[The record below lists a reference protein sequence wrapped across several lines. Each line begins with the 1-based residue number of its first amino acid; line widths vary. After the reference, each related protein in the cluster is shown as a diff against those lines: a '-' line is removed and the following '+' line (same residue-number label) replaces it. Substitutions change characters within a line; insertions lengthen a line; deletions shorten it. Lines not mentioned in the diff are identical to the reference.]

1 MWAAGLLLT
10 AAAGLAEE
18 KKDKAQ
24 APDADQPGP
33 EHRQLARLAGEYTT
47 VSKFRLKSDD
57 APMESK
63 GTAKLT
69 SVLDGRFLLEE
80 NTGTQFGQ
88 LYKGVRLVGYNNATK
103 QYEASWSYSLST
115 AIMTMTGTGKD
126 EGKIIEWTAHFMNE
140 KGARQS
146 LYVVTRQ
153 LDGDHF
159 VVELFG
165 KTTEGEKGPA
175 VETTYTRKKME
186 KP

>member
-10 AAAGLAEE
+10 AAAGMAGE
-18 KKDKAQ
+18 KKDKDQ
-24 APDADQPGP
+24 APEADKPGL

-47 VSKFRLKSDD
+47 VSKFRLKPDD

-63 GTAKLT
+63 GTARLT

-88 LYKGVRLVGYNNATK
+88 PYKGLRLVGYNNATK
-103 QYEASWSYSLST
+103 QYEASWTYSLSNGM
-115 AIMTMTGTGKD
+115 MTLTGTGKD
-126 EGKIIEWTAHFMNE
+126 EGKVIEWTAHFMNE
-140 KGARQS
+140 KGAKQS
-146 LYVVTRQ
+146 LYVITRQ
-153 LDGDHF
+153 LDVDHF

-165 KTTEGEKGPA
+165 KTPEGEKGPA